1 MDDYAYLIDGK
12 PISARGLIQTAR
24 NYDVSY
30 GESGAFATSEAVK
43 ILRENGFK
51 VMKPEVRDAE

>member
-24 NYDVSY
+24 TLDNY
-30 GESGAFATSEAVK
+30 GTWLTAPHAAQ
-43 ILRENGFK
+43 ILRANGFK
-51 VMKPEVRDAE
+51 VMKPEVRDAQ